1 MKPSML
7 TSSLAALLS
16 LGLLAHPAVLAQD
29 DDDMPDGDVD
39 IIEQKKKPAPKKDPP
54 KKAPEKPAEK
64 SKPKKSPPKADDDIL
79 TGDPLPAVPPPK
91 KAPPPPA
98 VSKDVMPEGDDEDDD
113 DEDDDEGE
121 DEPPARG
128 PEAVVPTQ
136 PVHVREVVDDDLP
149 ARAREPVTQPV
160 VDEAPLPVPAGA
172 MPRRSVQDVEEPGES
187 EGAPIGL
194 IVGGAIGGALVLL
207 AGAGVGGYFLFTS
220 LQSGGVTVIV
230 QPN

>member
-7 TSSLAALLS
+7 TSSLAAVLS
-16 LGLLAHPAVLAQD
+16 FGLLAPPAVLAQD

-39 IIEQKKKPAPKKDPP
+39 IIEQKKKPSPKKDPP

-64 SKPKKSPPKADDDIL
+64 PKPKKPPPKADDDIL
-79 TGDPLPAVPPPK
+79 TGDPLPSVPPPK
-91 KAPPPPA
+91 KTPPPPA

-113 DEDDDEGE
+113 EDDEDGD

-128 PEAVVPTQ
+128 PEAVVPAQ

-149 ARAREPVTQPV
+149 ARAREPVKQPV
-160 VDEAPLPVPAGA
+160 VDEAPVPVPAAA

-187 EGAPIGL
+187 EGAPTGL

-230 QPN
+230 QPK

>member
-7 TSSLAALLS
+7 TSSLAAVLS
-16 LGLLAHPAVLAQD
+16 FGLLAPPAVLAQD

-39 IIEQKKKPAPKKDPP
+39 IIEQKKKPSPKKDPP

-64 SKPKKSPPKADDDIL
+64 PKPKKPPPKAEDDIL

-98 VSKDVMPEGDDEDDD
+98 VSKDVMPEGDDDDDEDEDDD
-113 DEDDDEGE
+113 DE
-121 DEPPARG
+121 PPSRV
-128 PEAVVPTQ
+128 PEAVGPTQ

-149 ARAREPVTQPV
+149 ARARVPETQPV
-160 VDEAPLPVPAGA
+160 VDEAPVPVPAA
-172 MPRRSVQDVEEPGES
+172 VMPRRSVQDVEEPGES
-187 EGAPIGL
+187 EGAPTGL

-230 QPN
+230 QPK